1 MQSQLRR
8 DFDLHSK
15 PGDVLASGPETHS
28 RANNASANELGL
40 LEEVRITAFGALFEG
55 YVSREASP
63 TASDM
68 SSNVTMFPGVA
79 LVTGAA
85 SEYERM
91 SQEKRAQEAEFLWK
105 CGKHCWQQSSCSHDN
120 SHAGIGRQC
129 ALAFVAEGCSRIAL
143 IDRDEDGMSETS
155 RLCKEMARLTR
166 PKSTVSTFIIPC
178 DVSLEAEVA
187 VALDYVVEEWG
198 RIDYA
203 VNCAGVGGTAGPS
216 HRQAV
221 DEFDRVTG
229 TNCRGTWLSARGE
242 IIRMLDQEPLK
253 THDGRRGNRGVIVN
267 VASNMGLVSRPECP
281 AYAASKAAIVSLT
294 KSDAIDYAKENIR
307 INCVCPGIIKTPMTA
322 DIRDGDPQVQ
332 RAPMR
337 RMGTAQEVADVVMFL
352 CSSKATF
359 VHGATICVDG
369 GYTAC

>member
-1 MQSQLRR
+1 
-8 DFDLHSK
+8 
-15 PGDVLASGPETHS
+15 
-28 RANNASANELGL
+28 
-40 LEEVRITAFGALFEG
+40 
-55 YVSREASP
+55 
-63 TASDM
+63 
-68 SSNVTMFPGVA
+68 
-79 LVTGAA
+79 
-85 SEYERM
+85 M

-155 RLCKEMARLTR
+155 RLCKETARLTR

-267 VASNMGLVSRPECP
+267 VASNMGLVSRPECRKLSFGFTSLVSP
-281 AYAASKAAIVSLT
+281 SCCSAEVHASAVRVLMQSRSSLCRLQGGDS
-294 KSDAIDYAKENIR
+294 KPDKER
-307 INCVCPGIIKTPMTA
+307 CHRCKCSLCPGFSWMPL
-322 DIRDGDPQVQ
+322 
-332 RAPMR
+332 
-337 RMGTAQEVADVVMFL
+337 FL
-352 CSSKATF
+352 CARLNLLS
-359 VHGATICVDG
+359 
-369 GYTAC
+369 

>member
-68 SSNVTMFPGVA
+68 SSNVTMFLGVA

-85 SEYERM
+85 S
-91 SQEKRAQEAEFLWK
+91 
-105 CGKHCWQQSSCSHDN
+105 
-120 SHAGIGRQC
+120 GIGRQC

-155 RLCKEMARLTR
+155 RLCKETARLTR

>member
-85 SEYERM
+85 S
-91 SQEKRAQEAEFLWK
+91 
-105 CGKHCWQQSSCSHDN
+105 
-120 SHAGIGRQC
+120 GIGRQC

-155 RLCKEMARLTR
+155 RLCKETARLTR